1 MLRGEPGDAHA
12 FEVVQPARRRD
23 GDALQG
29 RITIVRDGYTLVST
43 LELDPPGDEL
53 PFGATRRAL
62 RRTGAR

>member
-29 RITIVRDGYTLVST
+29 RITIVRDGDAQVST
-43 LELDPPGDEL
+43 LELDPPGDEP
-53 PFGATRRAL
+53 PFGATRRTL
-62 RRTGAR
+62 RRSGAR